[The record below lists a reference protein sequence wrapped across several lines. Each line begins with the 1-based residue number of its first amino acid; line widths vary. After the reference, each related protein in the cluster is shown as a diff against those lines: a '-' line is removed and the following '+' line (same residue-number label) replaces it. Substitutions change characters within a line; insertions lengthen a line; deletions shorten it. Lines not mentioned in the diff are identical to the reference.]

1 MIVIQNAR
9 LRSFLRILT
18 LLLIPSVAV
27 LGYFLLR
34 GTGYVVTSVTVASL
48 SVVLFLC
55 GFDRRKTGSRRL
67 VLVSVMIA
75 LSVLGRF
82 FPLLKPV
89 TAVAV
94 ITGVYLGMEAG
105 FLTGAFSALI
115 SNFYYGQ
122 GPWTP
127 FQMFAWGILA
137 FLAGALARPLQKSR
151 ALLCLYG
158 ALSGILY
165 SLIMD
170 IWSAVLASGGFSLS
184 IYLAK
189 VVTALPHTVL
199 YAVSNVIFL
208 FLMAKPFGE
217 KLTRIKRKYGV

>member
-151 ALLCLYG
+151 TLLCLYG

-170 IWSAVLASGGFSLS
+170 IWSAVFASGGFSLP